1 MKFPPTFKLV
11 LQASSFIAPYKAN
24 NVAAKVFPKDN
35 IIKIL
40 VTQSDGVT
48 ALRNKGFTKS
58 TKSEKSR

>member
-1 MKFPPTFKLV
+1 
-11 LQASSFIAPYKAN
+11 
-24 NVAAKVFPKDN
+24 VAAKVFPKDN

-58 TKSEKSR
+58 TKSEKGR